1 MLRRLLSAI
10 GRAAR
15 VLGLTLGS
23 YTMRAILLI
32 ALLSLVACGSEAVTD
47 SRQFL
52 QWNDRIYEAKRFQPV
67 SNPTDP
73 KPEVLPEP
81 EPPQPMPQPQ
91 PMPAPAPAPVDMS
104 VELPNPRLSGYLIQ
118 TTPDSYAARVSVD
131 AANAA
136 VAARFEWPI
145 QLPSSYK
152 TASLRTVSLAAVA
165 AWLPASSLCASMGKP
180 GAALIEK
187 PGNVKICITQ
197 RWVVSVVVDG
207 AETVIGQDK
216 MTTQIADSLQAGTSI
231 GVLPGQRV
239 SLRLDIYGSAD
250 ISKLDADVIARIQ
263 Q

>member
-1 MLRRLLSAI
+1 MLHRFFAAI
-10 GRAAR
+10 GRAAHA
-15 VLGLTLGS
+15 LDLTLGS
-23 YTMRAILLI
+23 YTMRSLPLI
-32 ALLSLVACGSEAVTD
+32 ALLSVLVACGSEAVTD

-52 QWNDRIYEAKRFQPV
+52 QWNDRIYEAKRLQPV
-67 SNPTDP
+67 GSPAEP

-91 PMPAPAPAPVDMS
+91 PMPAPAPVDMS
-104 VELPNPRLSGYLIQ
+104 VELPSPRLSGYLIQ
-118 TTPDSYAARVSVD
+118 TTPESYAARTSVD
-131 AANAA
+131 ANNAA

-152 TASLRTVSLAAVA
+152 MASLRTVSLAAVA
-165 AWLPASSLCASMGKP
+165 AWLPASTLCASMAKP

-207 AETVIGQDK
+207 AEMVLAQDK
-216 MTTQIADSLQAGTSI
+216 MTTQIAGSLQAGTSI
-231 GVLPGQRV
+231 PVQPGQRV
-239 SLRLDIYGSAD
+239 SLRFDIYGSAD
-250 ISKLDADVIARIQ
+250 VSAISTNVIARIQ